1 MKDVAYETILA
12 ACDEGFKQREG
23 VFEPFTYSLPT
34 GLKFGTISGKQGP
47 PGMKDRIEP
56 RHKVLMRGKLH
67 GSGFAR
73 DVCVLDASSRGLL
86 LTLAIPPARGEMI
99 DVMVNGH
106 TLFGQVEWSNGR
118 RMGLRFRE
126 RIDVLAFISG
136 ESGPLALSRARPSL
150 RSGTLVSYVD
160 WNRFLANRMQFAV
173 AIGLVAIG
181 GWFLFD
187 LVRASVGSLDRIGE
201 YLSR

>member
-1 MKDVAYETILA
+1 
-12 ACDEGFKQREG
+12 
-23 VFEPFTYSLPT
+23 
-34 GLKFGTISGKQGP
+34 
-47 PGMKDRIEP
+47 MKDRIEP

-99 DVMVNGH
+99 DIMVNGH
-106 TLFGQVEWSNGR
+106 TLFGQVEWSHGR

-126 RIDVLAFISG
+126 RIDVLAFIAG
-136 ESGPLALSRARPSL
+136 ETGPLALKRVDGGRRP
-150 RSGTLVSYVD
+150 RSPAIALD
-160 WNRFLANRMQFAV
+160 WSRFLATRMQFVIAL
-173 AIGLVAIG
+173 GLIAIG

-187 LVRASVGSLDRIGE
+187 LVRGSMGSLDRIGHF
-201 YLSR
+201 LAR